1 MEVCEIMT
9 LVRRPSPF
17 GEMLTLRQAMDR
29 LFDDDFR
36 PSRWLSGGLD
46 GPALPLD
53 VTTTTDALT
62 IEAALP
68 GIRPE
73 DVDITVENGTVTI
86 SGKTADERTADQ
98 GSYVVQEI
106 RRGSF
111 SRPVTLPNGLEP
123 DKANATFENGILRLE
138 IPKAEQVKPRQ
149 IKISPV
155 SNGHGQRTIDQ
166 PAEPQARASWGASN
180 DVPPAGSRP
189 GATRLRDQRGGEHC
203 QRASADTADLRGR

>member
-1 MEVCEIMT
+1 MT
-9 LVRRPSPF
+9 IVRRPSPY

-36 PSRWLSGGLD
+36 PTSWLSGGPD

-53 VTTTTDALT
+53 VTTDANTLT

-68 GIRPE
+68 GIKPD

-86 SGKTADERTADQ
+86 SGRTATERTAEE
-98 GSYVVQEI
+98 GAYVLQEI
-106 RRGSF
+106 RRGNF
-111 SRPVTLPNGLEP
+111 SRSVTLPTGLEP
-123 DKANATFENGILRLE
+123 DKARATFEHGILRLE

-155 SNGHGQRTIDQ
+155 SNGHAERTSDQ
-166 PAEPQARASWGASN
+166 AAE
-180 DVPPAGSRP
+180 SR
-189 GATRLRDQRGGEHC
+189 
-203 QRASADTADLRGR
+203 S

>member
-1 MEVCEIMT
+1 MT
-9 LVRRPSPF
+9 IVRRPSPF
-17 GEMLTLRQAMDR
+17 GELMTLRQAMDR
-29 LFDDDFR
+29 LFDDDIR
-36 PSRWLSGGLD
+36 PSRWLAGGFD

-53 VTTTTDALT
+53 VTTDTDRLT

-86 SGKTADERTADQ
+86 SGKTADERKAEE
-98 GSYVVQEI
+98 GSYVLQEI

-111 SRPVTLPNGLEP
+111 SRTVSLPTGLEP
-123 DKANATFENGILRLE
+123 DKATATFDNGILRLE

-155 SNGHGQRTIDQ
+155 SNGHADRTDK
-166 PAEPQARASWGASN
+166 PAEPKA
-180 DVPPAGSRP
+180 
-189 GATRLRDQRGGEHC
+189 
-203 QRASADTADLRGR
+203 

>member
-1 MEVCEIMT
+1 MT

-17 GEMLTLRQAMDR
+17 GEMQTLRQAMDR
-29 LFDDDFR
+29 LFQDEYR
-36 PSRWLSGGLD
+36 PFRWLAGGLD

-53 VTTTTDALT
+53 VTTTNDVLT

-73 DVDITVENGTVTI
+73 DVDITLENGTVTI
-86 SGKTADERTADQ
+86 TGKTAGERTADE
-98 GSYVVQEI
+98 GSYVLQEI

-111 SRPVTLPNGLEP
+111 SRSVTLPNGLEP

-138 IPKAEQVKPRQ
+138 IPKAEQLKPRQ

-155 SNGHGQRTIDQ
+155 SNGHVERTSDQ
-166 PAEPQARASWGASN
+166 PAEPQA
-180 DVPPAGSRP
+180 
-189 GATRLRDQRGGEHC
+189 
-203 QRASADTADLRGR
+203 